1 MAGATIKPRG
11 KTMKKL
17 IPTTILAAF
26 ASFSV
31 NSYSAQDK
39 VSICHNY
46 QTISVAS
53 PSVQRHLNHGDFSFE
68 DYPERDCEKSS
79 GVPETGPGTAT
90 YVVMMRCDGAVV
102 VSYEDSSDAGV
113 DALPTGSCPQVLEDL
128 LDGGLGLEA
137 VTGGSAGT
145 DGDLNLYAD
154 YLLLGSAEEED
165 EEDDEETE

>member
-1 MAGATIKPRG
+1 MN
-11 KTMKKL
+11 KL
-17 IPTTILAAF
+17 ISTTVLAAL
-26 ASFSV
+26 AGFSV

-68 DYPERDCEKSS
+68 DYPEGDCEKSPS
-79 GVPETGPGTAT
+79 VPDRGPGTT
-90 YVVMMRCDGAVV
+90 TTVVMMRCDGAVV

-113 DALPTGSCPQVLEDL
+113 DALPTGSCPQVLGDL
-128 LDGGLGLEA
+128 LDGGFGLES

-145 DGDLNLYAD
+145 SGDLKLYAD
-154 YLLLGSAEEED
+154 YLLLGNVEEAEEVEINPL
-165 EEDDEETE
+165 